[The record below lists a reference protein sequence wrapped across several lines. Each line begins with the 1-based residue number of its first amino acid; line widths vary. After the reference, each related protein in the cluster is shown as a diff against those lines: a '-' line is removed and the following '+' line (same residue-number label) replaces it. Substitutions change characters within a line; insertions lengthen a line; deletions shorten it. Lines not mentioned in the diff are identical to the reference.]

1 MSSLIPPQFIAL
13 AAALSYAAS
22 GIAAK
27 RGLRYSTP
35 ITVTLVSVT
44 VHAVSLSIALW
55 LTGGI
60 PEVSW
65 WVLFLFALTGTL
77 QPIIRLFTYAAGR
90 GSSRSISSSR
100 SNCFK
105 WFSAR
110 PFCLHQPPHVT
121 HSLG

>member
-1 MSSLIPPQFIAL
+1 MSSLIAPQFIAL

-35 ITVTLVSVT
+35 IIVTLVSVT

-77 QPIIRLFTYAAGR
+77 QPATSPLWILIGTWLFLR
-90 GSSRSISSSR
+90 GIESLTLRTILGAVCVVSGTIAISVVR
-100 SNCFK
+100 
-105 WFSAR
+105 
-110 PFCLHQPPHVT
+110 
-121 HSLG
+121 